1 MSDCH
6 CPKKVQRV
14 MLCSHGA
21 AMPLILAKSLDD
33 PVVHAVPGLLIGPQN
48 SLLCYD
54 ARTGLQK
61 WSRGFDAPPVA
72 AYPAGASQNVLSGKR
87 KDFFVV

>member
-1 MSDCH
+1 MPDCH
-6 CPKKVQRV
+6 CPRKVQLRCCTG
-14 MLCSHGA
+14 MLPLVLHG
-21 AMPLILAKSLDD
+21 SCCTDD
-33 PVVHAVPGLLIGPQN
+33 PLVHTVPGLLIGPQN

-72 AYPAGASQNVLSGKR
+72 AYPAGASQNVLSGEER
-87 KDFFVV
+87 ACS